1 MGPAY
6 QQASQ
11 MVFAPTGSATA
22 VPPIVPQSQ
31 TEGGIGV
38 SQPIRSTVPPQFTPV
53 FTSSTPMTTSA
64 QGGFMA
70 GYPVGWDPATGLG
83 MPQEFFI
90 PSTVGQASSS
100 ASQPT
105 YQQVSPAAPQPTQHQ
120 DSVSASQPML
130 PNASAPQPSG
140 NVSAFRP
147 TPHQQSLAT
156 LIQPMTPTEI
166 LVSRL
171 PHRHKVNW
179 VFHDPATGSVHHV
192 NVPYPHPMAQ
202 P

>member
-1 MGPAY
+1 
-6 QQASQ
+6 
-11 MVFAPTGSATA
+11 
-22 VPPIVPQSQ
+22 
-31 TEGGIGV
+31 
-38 SQPIRSTVPPQFTPV
+38 
-53 FTSSTPMTTSA
+53 
-64 QGGFMA
+64 MA

-83 MPQEFFI
+83 MPPEFFI

-100 ASQPT
+100 ASQTT
-105 YQQVSPAAPQPTQHQ
+105 YQQVSAAAPQPTQQQ

-156 LIQPMTPTEI
+156 LIQPMTPTKI

-171 PHRHKVNW
+171 PHRNGVNW
-179 VFHDPATGSVHHV
+179 VFHDPTACSIRHV
-192 NVPYPHPMAQ
+192 NVPYLYLVAQ
-202 P
+202 QQVNQGSPQANTSNKMVLYQQPSNQITQHATQIASDV